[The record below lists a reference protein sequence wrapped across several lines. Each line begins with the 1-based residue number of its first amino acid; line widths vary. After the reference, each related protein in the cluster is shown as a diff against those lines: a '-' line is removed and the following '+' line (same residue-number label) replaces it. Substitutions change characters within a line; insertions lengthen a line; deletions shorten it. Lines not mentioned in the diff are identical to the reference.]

1 MLKPPKPYST
11 ITGISLRKLHAV
23 HIIDSHQAV
32 VIIYRLRS
40 NKKLTQT
47 KAKTAK

>member
-11 ITGISLRKLHAV
+11 ITGISLRKLHAG

-32 VIIYRLRS
+32 VIYRLRS

-47 KAKTAK
+47 KARTAK